1 MSGPGVGF
9 EYPRQ
14 PVSWVKRD
22 VLLFANTIGAT
33 DDELHFLYATNTEP
47 AFKGDTQEVVDFYA
61 AQKAVQIPN
70 VPSFDARRVVDGQRK
85 IVLHKT
91 IPPSS
96 AGKKFEVRTKV
107 LGVYDKGRP
116 GSVVETQT
124 DLVELPSNEVY
135 ASVITSSFYIAQ
147 GNWGGPKGP
156 ATENFPPPKDKKPDA
171 TFSQATNKESAL
183 LYRLNGDY
191 NPLHATPEPGK
202 KMGFPGAIM
211 HGLYSWNSTAHG
223 LLKALG
229 GSDPANIKE
238 YQARFASPVMPG
250 DKLVTDAWRTGDVKD
265 GWEEVRF
272 QTKVE
277 GGKIVLSN
285 GPVAGTSGSWLGVE
299 WDDTGRGKHDGQHKD
314 VRYFSCFSKA
324 PTAASFVRPTRRADA
339 AQSFVTAL
347 HGKYASEAVAKRE
360 AEIQQIVFFGKK
372 PAEEVGFDKIRRQL
386 ARVEDLTIVILD
398 GTRIQSDVV
407 DGDKTIKET
416 SPLIYELD
424 ISRNLFE
431 EFDQVIK
438 ICQELDGLKSLR
450 LNGNRFRV
458 IETGETQAFAKVT
471 ELELEETLL
480 SWEAL
485 CGLARKFPFLE
496 TWSCSLNQLTVLP
509 SVSFGS
515 LAATLTTL
523 DLEFNEFTSLSDIA
537 ALSSLESL
545 HNLHLKGNSIAT
557 ISSPSGP
564 IPTFSTS
571 LQYLDISYNAVAS
584 WAFVDALPTSFPGL
598 TALRFA
604 HNPIYDHP
612 DPDAAA
618 GDNQTK
624 STDEAHMV
632 TIGRLASLKALNFTA
647 ISPKDRE
654 NADMFY
660 LSRIARQLASVPEA
674 AEPEVIAQHARY
686 KELCDL
692 YGAPDVIRR
701 DEINPTYL
709 EARLITVHFTHVAAA
724 AAHPDGGSREEGQEV
739 TKTATIPKS
748 CDVYAVKGI
757 AGRLFGAEP
766 LRLRLVWETGEW
778 DPVGGFDDEE
788 NADDSSDEEDA
799 TGWSGE
805 GAAGAQEARGGRW
818 VKREP
823 HIPFILVETL
833 ERPLESVHV
842 PTMPPKVTN
851 ATTFNTAAGNT
862 RKGLS
867 HSIHG
872 PQADDGP
879 QIRPTH
885 FILREGSDSP
895 GAIVPVIPVDLL
907 PDYVTIVG
915 LPRTLTINDTTGM
928 SNLGTFAKPQSHF
941 QLQFVSPA
949 HDRPTGG
956 SPESRDSGR
965 PLEPQRLG
973 PDAAKVGKQSHV
985 TKRGGVT
992 ESSKSAASQPT
1003 PRIMTDVSLLA
1014 PPPLPPRV
1022 LDWAE
1027 DDTDSVSTDNF
1038 SSAELSAPDSS
1049 SKSSSGCRD
1058 KRKPLRRVPVTAAA
1072 AIKERSDADIAER
1085 MLELGRIQQQAVA
1098 RNHHHHPAQALKM
1111 AAAAAAAASHSS
1123 DGSTRTS
1130 PSIAAGTSKPTP
1142 PKLTAGKQKVV
1153 RPDGSLCRHWCQ
1165 TGQCSWGNECR
1176 YTHQMPLTL
1185 EGLADVNMTE
1195 LPSWWRKQAGLPA
1208 EGTIDPRIFAVAT
1221 VATGLKKSSSSP
1233 FPAAVGVSHT
1243 APPPVTLESSR
1254 KVARVKPGKA
1264 ERKMARELRGAQF
1277 RVERTQATMSSP
1289 VVAIGSKKKLSLG
1302 RMQSQTMGIR
1312 QIDEV
1317 VEKLVD
1323 I

>member
-1 MSGPGVGF
+1 MSSSNYV
-9 EYPRQ
+9 
-14 PVSWVKRD
+14 
-22 VLLFANTIGAT
+22 
-33 DDELHFLYATNTEP
+33 
-47 AFKGDTQEVVDFYA
+47 
-61 AQKAVQIPN
+61 
-70 VPSFDARRVVDGQRK
+70 GQR
-85 IVLHKT
+85 LSYDNALCT
-91 IPPSS
+91 
-96 AGKKFEVRTKV
+96 VRYT
-107 LGVYDKGRP
+107 
-116 GSVVETQT
+116 
-124 DLVELPSNEVY
+124 
-135 ASVITSSFYIAQ
+135 
-147 GNWGGPKGP
+147 
-156 ATENFPPPKDKKPDA
+156 
-171 TFSQATNKESAL
+171 
-183 LYRLNGDY
+183 
-191 NPLHATPEPGK
+191 
-202 KMGFPGAIM
+202 
-211 HGLYSWNSTAHG
+211 
-223 LLKALG
+223 
-229 GSDPANIKE
+229 
-238 YQARFASPVMPG
+238 
-250 DKLVTDAWRTGDVKD
+250 
-265 GWEEVRF
+265 
-272 QTKVE
+272 
-277 GGKIVLSN
+277 

-314 VRYFSCFSKA
+314 VRYFSCLSKA

-398 GTRIQSDVV
+398 GTRIQSDIV
-407 DGDKTIKET
+407 DGDKSIKET

-485 CGLARKFPFLE
+485 CGLALKFPSLE

-545 HNLHLKGNSIAT
+545 RNLHLKGNNIAT

-564 IPTFSTS
+564 VPTFSTS

-604 HNPIYDHP
+604 HNPIYDRP

-709 EARLITVHFTHVAAA
+709 EARLITVHFTHVATAA
-724 AAHPDGGSREEGQEV
+724 RSDGGSREEGQQM

-799 TGWSGE
+799 AAGRSGE
-805 GAAGAQEARGGRW
+805 GAQEARGGRW
-818 VKREP
+818 VKRE
-823 HIPFILVETL
+823 VEL
-833 ERPLESVHV
+833 R
-842 PTMPPKVTN
+842 
-851 ATTFNTAAGNT
+851 
-862 RKGLS
+862 
-867 HSIHG
+867 
-872 PQADDGP
+872 DGP
-879 QIRPTH
+879 RQLG
-885 FILREGSDSP
+885 FC
-895 GAIVPVIPVDLL
+895 VD
-907 PDYVTIVG
+907 
-915 LPRTLTINDTTGM
+915 GM
-928 SNLGTFAKPQSHF
+928 
-941 QLQFVSPA
+941 
-949 HDRPTGG
+949 
-956 SPESRDSGR
+956 
-965 PLEPQRLG
+965 
-973 PDAAKVGKQSHV
+973 
-985 TKRGGVT
+985 
-992 ESSKSAASQPT
+992 
-1003 PRIMTDVSLLA
+1003 
-1014 PPPLPPRV
+1014 
-1022 LDWAE
+1022 
-1027 DDTDSVSTDNF
+1027 
-1038 SSAELSAPDSS
+1038 
-1049 SKSSSGCRD
+1049 
-1058 KRKPLRRVPVTAAA
+1058 
-1072 AIKERSDADIAER
+1072 
-1085 MLELGRIQQQAVA
+1085 
-1098 RNHHHHPAQALKM
+1098 
-1111 AAAAAAAASHSS
+1111 
-1123 DGSTRTS
+1123 
-1130 PSIAAGTSKPTP
+1130 
-1142 PKLTAGKQKVV
+1142 
-1153 RPDGSLCRHWCQ
+1153 
-1165 TGQCSWGNECR
+1165 
-1176 YTHQMPLTL
+1176 
-1185 EGLADVNMTE
+1185 DVN
-1195 LPSWWRKQAGLPA
+1195 
-1208 EGTIDPRIFAVAT
+1208 I
-1221 VATGLKKSSSSP
+1221 
-1233 FPAAVGVSHT
+1233 
-1243 APPPVTLESSR
+1243 
-1254 KVARVKPGKA
+1254 
-1264 ERKMARELRGAQF
+1264 
-1277 RVERTQATMSSP
+1277 RVEDR
-1289 VVAIGSKKKLSLG
+1289 
-1302 RMQSQTMGIR
+1302 
-1312 QIDEV
+1312 
-1317 VEKLVD
+1317 
-1323 I
+1323 